1 MAHDIRNGYQIVQKW
16 DNWAL
21 LDKGTNESRWIA
33 AHYPHYDKDGNITS
47 WEHGHYYN
55 DLFAAVSW
63 IEENINTAKIIKI
76 DQNVL
81 DVVSSAISYSIY
93 NGFLAYAVLQES
105 IRKGNE
111 ELFVGEIEQEIETK
125 ISFLES
131 VGYES
136 VDLDKDTFNRLKSFD
151 KETIDQ
157 YVEDVRM
164 DNTFL
169 PYKSNS
175 EEPDPDPDI

>member
-55 DLFAAVSW
+55 DLFAAVSC

-81 DVVSSAISYSIY
+81 
-93 NGFLAYAVLQES
+93 
-105 IRKGNE
+105 
-111 ELFVGEIEQEIETK
+111 
-125 ISFLES
+125 
-131 VGYES
+131 
-136 VDLDKDTFNRLKSFD
+136 
-151 KETIDQ
+151 
-157 YVEDVRM
+157 M

-175 EEPDPDPDI
+175 EEPDPDPDPDI